1 MTELHNKDIDLTSI
15 DDLTK
20 FIDNLVQISSQDHP
34 INIDR
39 SLINKFINNHN
50 HDTIYLI
57 KLKHGYDMINEL
69 VSVQPSFIIVKPK
82 GKLLADVPLGD
93 QLSIINVPSCTN
105 DESYNTSIENLQD
118 LIKLGLSSYFD
129 LITTNEFQSNSNLIV
144 QTKKKFQ
151 ELSLS
156 LQHLQQRIQVPNLL
170 LSVHPK
176 ILALI
181 NEYDDT
187 IVKNLIEDSQFL
199 NELSSIVN
207 HWIKEIQ
214 SITSLNHDP
223 FDNDSIL
230 DEIQFWKSMETAL
243 ISINSQINL
252 PEVTLSLD
260 ILSRAKRFH
269 ITLSFQNDTGL
280 NDKLTQSKLY
290 NSVLREIPIE
300 DLATISFESDVLDKI
315 VLATNAI
322 FNHLKIKLKNS
333 TTYPVSRSLQ
343 LVELLVAEVV
353 NKVAA
358 ILPSYSLLSS
368 PLSTFVE
375 IQSLVYTK
383 VFETLDHNINSMVN
397 TIREMIRKRQEKFM
411 VVKISHDLY
420 NKLKE
425 RFHEM
430 NDLLVNH
437 HQLLSLMEVF
447 EQSNTFDQSRSLA
460 DAYNKFILPVEAFD
474 ISVPGEKIWLMNV
487 TLYNQVSKKCVSFVV
502 SKLNDLFSDCTRF
515 SDFLIIFNKFRFV
528 NAETTNSFLQLIS
541 DDYKLQILTEAE
553 KELNKIT
560 ELHSTTNSRLFDSI
574 ASLGNFNKHVFYSQ
588 QDSVVAV
595 LKYNISLVSKVEFY
609 IQSLQ
614 RLLGL
619 NWNKYS
625 LGIRIDQKIST
636 FMKIL
641 DTNKVFDDWLSVQ
654 TSRIMNLQKGGPAI
668 KIIQTGKENNFDLV
682 LNFDF
687 SLVQVSQDLPDL
699 SCLGF
704 KVPVSLLIQFKKVDK
719 IYPLIVGL
727 LQHIKI
733 LKSVVNSQ
741 VDLDPGFAF
750 ALENQKLKVI
760 DALGVL
766 LQVDW
771 VYLGQAIDLSTLRVK
786 ESSFSE
792 NSLEILSL
800 KSLNKFQEEVHNLY
814 TQTNKILK
822 FNDSLLNS
830 LSQLKECPYDRKWIE
845 PLCQQVTEE
854 ISTVLSVI
862 PEIAVELNN
871 EVNHRVEAILLAK
884 CEYQLSIFADK
895 IRLQENKVN
904 EFENLENLPTKL
916 GPPVS
921 FIGTLEHSIITK
933 DQLFD
938 VSPPFA
944 DSRKALF
951 ENLNNLISTI
961 EQQPLIGTSNDYSG
975 YRLSKSNRALNIVS
989 SILKD
994 IDAMFYSGDQYLSK
1008 WKLLQS
1014 IWELDLNRT
1023 DDLNRLFLHANP
1035 ELLILKE
1042 TLLETIQLG
1051 TVFDNSESYVS
1062 LANDFLRIN
1071 FIKVQASTSLKFD
1084 RFKKQLL
1091 AKLAETLQG
1100 EITDLTRTLNEA
1112 KGTLSAKLDIHS
1124 QISKVV
1130 ANLDNYLT
1138 YKNRLQEWHEK
1149 SFLFKQCQIILHK
1162 QRFNFL
1168 AEWTYTEQLE
1178 STILSIESLLL
1189 SKEKTIEE
1197 NREILVSK
1205 IVAEENRVNDS
1216 IETLLQEWESK
1227 KHLSRALNPLS
1238 SIKTLVNFEDLFSN
1252 LAKSS
1257 GQVTSILKSMNAP
1270 MAQNHDLD
1278 SIIDEIKVQKSAW
1291 SSINTL
1297 WEEVERIKSFKWNSV
1312 PSREIRQSLDS
1323 SLSLSRSFSSSIRQY
1338 SSFDEI
1344 QGEIKL
1350 YLKTFHFIQ
1359 NLKSESMKPRH
1370 WRALLKQLGKQ
1381 EVAYESLTLGD
1392 VWNLNFTL
1400 NDTVI
1405 NEMLLRANNEQT
1417 IEDNLNNITRQWSKT
1432 TFEMFTH
1439 ETKYRLIKNWETLFD
1454 QCNTDINTLSS
1465 MRNSSYFGAFEQEV
1479 SELEVKLNTLYVILD
1494 TWIDVQQQWLY
1505 LNGVFGNQSNEIQV
1519 ILPTESVR
1527 FTNVSYEFS
1536 SVMKRALKVNIV
1548 MDVVH
1553 ITDFHKNLEKILGS
1567 LSKVQKSLAD
1577 YLEKQRELFPRFYFV
1592 GNEDLLEIIGSSTN
1606 VEQINKHFKKMFMGI
1621 SSVNYEQESSSIVS
1635 VCSEQGECLKLAQPI
1650 LLTKH
1655 PRLNEWLSQLEL
1667 EVKLTLASLTQKAVA
1682 RYDKFLTGNG
1692 LDSIDNVVVEFPSQV
1707 CVLASQVC
1715 FTKFGEQAIQEKKV
1729 TQFRNRYVDLIKAL
1743 SENIH
1748 SIDDY
1753 IERKKIEH
1761 LIIESLHQ
1769 RNILDRISDS
1779 KSDLETQHIWN
1790 MQQLFYLKVDAQ
1802 SLLQSLK
1809 IKHANSE
1816 FYYGFEYLGVPE
1828 KLAYTPLIDK
1838 CFLTMTQALEQ
1849 KHGGSPFG
1857 PAGTGKTEAIKA
1869 LGNNLGKMVLVFCCD
1884 EFFDYQSMGRIFLG
1898 LCKVGAW
1905 GCFDEFNRLDEKI
1918 LSAISSQ
1925 IETIEHGL
1933 ANPDFDIEISGKLMK
1948 LNPETGIFVTMNP
1961 DYAGRSELPE
1971 NLKKLFRSFAMTN
1984 PDRETIA
1991 EVLLSS
1997 QAFKSARELSTLI
2010 VPLFLELETSTTKQS
2025 HYDFGLRALK
2035 CTLNRCGDI
2044 RRGLSNTQSK
2054 EVEFLIVLQSID
2066 ETIRPKLILNDEKI
2080 LDNLEQKYFP
2090 GIEYD
2095 TSDTSEFL
2103 KEVEKYTSENGLD
2116 LTETWKKKV
2125 LQLQHIQGSHN
2136 GIVLVGKSGT
2146 GKSTVYRLVLSCLSK
2161 MDGTESLSFV
2171 IDCKV
2176 LSKEQIYGS
2185 LDLVTRDWTDGLFTG
2200 LLRRIIG
2207 NLRGELSKRVWII
2220 FDGDID
2226 PEWAENLNSVLD
2238 DNKLLTLPNGE
2249 RLSLPPNVRLIFEVD
2264 NLNHATPATITRCG
2278 MVWFDSPILSIGYML
2293 RSLLNDTQ
2301 HVTVDLNNDIASNPH
2316 EAIEHQRFFVE
2327 SAIKIIDVNLINK
2340 VFNEAL
2346 NYTHV
2351 MELTINRAMSSFV
2364 TLLKTYYRKFV
2375 QFFVTNQDINP
2386 DHLLKYIQKAIL
2398 LSMIWSLAG
2407 DMDATNRNMFASYL
2421 AKLECFTS
2429 VEEVNTT
2436 YSILDYDIS
2445 LPKGDW
2451 VHWIARIESLDLEP
2465 HHVNPN
2471 TVVPTIDTVRN
2482 ESMIYSILNEHK
2494 PVILCGPPGSGKT
2507 MTLLGALRKSPGM
2520 DLISLNFSKETS
2532 PKSLMKSL
2540 EQYCDY
2546 KKSSTGMVLEPR
2558 ISGKWVVVF
2567 CDEINLPEVDKYG
2580 TQRVISL
2587 IRQMIEHGGF
2597 WDAKKHCWISLLNI
2611 QFVGACNPPEDPGR
2625 NVLSERFL
2633 RHVSLL
2639 MVDHPGEM
2647 SLRQIYKSFNLAVM
2661 KYAPD
2666 LRGFT
2671 DSVTN
2676 AMIDVYLETK
2686 LTISASLQNHYIYS
2700 PRELTRWSIGLREAM
2715 KSSDYLEFSSL
2726 ARLWYHEGMRLFYD
2740 RLVGD
2745 WERNWTKAL
2754 FERVIST
2761 HFPNID
2767 TRTTLKEPIYFS
2779 NWLSLG
2785 YESVDELDLTLFIS
2799 ERFKVFSEEEV
2810 EVDFILHENLLDYA
2824 LRIDRVLRQEQ
2835 GHMILVGPCTSGKT
2849 TLSKFVA
2856 WMNGLKVIQLRVSRN
2871 YGIEQFDESLRD
2883 ILLRCARGE
2892 KICFIIDESSIM
2904 ETTFIERMNTLLANS
2919 EIPGLFED
2927 DNYKD
2932 LMNLCIEQSQM
2943 QGLLI
2948 DSESELY
2955 SWFSSRVSQNLHVI
2969 FNISSLNLSNRP
2981 QVVSS
2986 PALFNRCVLSWMGD
3000 WSIESLVEI
3009 ATKLLEPVPM
3019 DSSMYQIPT
3028 SFKPLR
3034 KEPVTNFKEVLVD
3047 TIIYIHSLV
3056 WDNNIK
3062 VLRVP
3067 KQFLEFIFKLI
3078 EIFNKKQFE
3087 LEENQRHVST
3097 GLDKLRES
3105 VIEMNKLKEEL
3116 SIKLTTLKEKDD
3128 EARLMLNKMLTEQ
3141 NEAERKQEF
3150 SVATQTELEKQ
3161 EREIEK
3167 RKSTVLRELELAEP
3181 AVVEAQK
3188 GVQNIKKQH
3197 LTEIR
3202 SMSNP
3207 PAAVKMTMESVC
3219 ILLGYNATNWKEVQL
3234 IVRRDDFIPNIVSF
3248 DSDTQLTP
3256 ELRTYMERTY
3266 LSREDYTY
3274 EVVYRASKACGPLV
3288 QWVVAQLRYSKIL
3301 QQVGPLRD
3309 EVKILENQTMKTR
3322 AQLIAIQQMIEEL
3335 ETSIDKYK
3343 EDYSELIREA
3353 EKIKSEMKMV
3363 ETKINRSTKLID
3375 NLTTERQRWKESID
3389 RFGSQRQQLI
3399 GDSLVAAAF
3408 VVYCGVH
3415 DQKDRLSFT
3424 KLVQSKLESAAIKFD
3439 KALTIE
3445 DSLSRGREIINWKD
3459 NGLGQDSL
3467 NIENFIIFKHSNFPL
3482 IIDPSNSIVEVIT
3495 NIERPKKVVVTSFL
3509 DTSFVKQLE
3518 NAIRFGG
3525 TIIIQD
3531 AEYYDPLLDS
3541 ILREEI
3547 QRNGGRSV
3555 IFIGE
3560 RPIDYSKN
3568 FKLVMHTLDPKIIL
3582 PPFVASRTK
3591 VINFSITTGSLEN
3604 KVLDLTLQEMRPKVE
3619 EKRREVMSLNGEY
3632 YARLHALE
3640 EELLSLLSVSDGNI
3654 LDDDTLFDTLESLKA
3669 ESTQV
3674 DYKISDTLEVLNT
3687 VEQTRNEYSELA
3699 THSSSIYSTLLEL
3712 NHLSNFYNFSLSEF
3726 VSIFV
3731 AVLKSCQKDCSSV
3744 DIASALYKEVYAN
3757 IAPSLTYI
3765 HRIVFALMLKL
3776 DFWTN
3781 ESTPMFKNA
3790 FLLLILAISDNLPEN
3805 SMGLTIGHIL
3815 GSDVEAH
3822 VSRSEVEALLNNSIH
3837 PHVKE
3842 LKYLI
3847 LSLVDSDT
3855 KINTV
3860 MDAFARLTE
3869 YLFSGN
3875 GWFTSRYN
3883 LEYWIDQVEHLSI
3896 KSILIVSPKGIDPT
3910 LRIEGL
3916 ANQMNAKVVLVS
3928 MGSKE
3933 GIDNANKQLEVS
3945 STQGNWLILQNI
3957 QMSPEWIN
3965 SIESKLE
3972 TMSYNPGFKL
3982 FLTCSTTSSV
3992 PTGLITK
3999 SKVLTF
4005 ENHLGLKASIMGTF
4019 RSIPNEKFEQSSG
4032 IMKHIYFLLVIYH
4045 SIISERLRYC
4055 PIAFSK
4061 NYDINDS
4068 DFEVGTQLISK
4079 LMGSNTISPVSV
4091 NWHQISY
4098 LISEIVYGAK
4108 IDNAKD
4114 LQYFVD
4120 LGNYLFSPESLELDF
4135 NLIKNELTDAQGDAL
4150 LIPEGTTT
4158 AAYVE
4163 WVDSLPSDISLSWIN
4178 LPEEINILLKEKQTE
4193 QVAKDLT
4200 YLHKD
4205 SK

>member
-1 MTELHNKDIDLTSI
+1 MTELRIGEIELTSI
-15 DDLTK
+15 DDLAK

-34 INIDR
+34 ININR
-39 SLINKFINNHN
+39 SLLTKFIHNHN
-50 HDTIYLI
+50 HDTIYLVR
-57 KLKHGYDMINEL
+57 LDQGYDMINEL
-69 VSVQPSFIIVKPK
+69 ANVQPSFIIVKSK
-82 GKLLADVPLGD
+82 GKLMANVALGD
-93 QLSIINVPSCTN
+93 QLSIINVPSSPN
-105 DESYNTSIENLQD
+105 DESYNASIENLQD

-176 ILALI
+176 ISALI
-181 NEYDDT
+181 NKYDDY
-187 IVKNLIEDSQFL
+187 VVQALIEDSQFL
-199 NELSSIVN
+199 NELSTVVN

-223 FDNDSIL
+223 FDSDSII
-230 DEIQFWKSMETAL
+230 DEIRFWKSMESAL
-243 ISINSQINL
+243 ISINSQINS
-252 PEVTLSLD
+252 PEVKMSLD
-260 ILSRAKRFH
+260 LLSKAKRFH

-280 NDKLTQSKLY
+280 NDKLAQSKLY
-290 NSVLREIPIE
+290 NSVLRELPIE
-300 DLATISFESDVLDKI
+300 ELATISFEPDVLDKI
-315 VLATNAI
+315 VFATNTI

-333 TTYPVSRSLQ
+333 TTYPVPRSLQ
-343 LVELLVAEVV
+343 LVELLITEVV
-353 NKVAA
+353 NKVTA
-358 ILPSYSLLSS
+358 ILPNFSLITS
-368 PLSTFVE
+368 PLSTFIE
-375 IQSLVYTK
+375 IQSLINTK
-383 VFETLDHNINSMVN
+383 VFETLDDNINSMVN
-397 TIREMIRKRQEKFM
+397 IIRETIRKRQEKFM
-411 VVKISHDLY
+411 VVKINHDLY
-420 NKLKE
+420 DKLKE
-425 RFHEM
+425 RFQEM
-430 NDLLVNH
+430 NDFLVNH
-437 HQLLSLMEVF
+437 HQLLSLIEVF
-447 EQSNTFDQSRSLA
+447 EQSNSFDQSRSLI
-460 DAYNKFILPVEAFD
+460 DAYNKFILPVDAFD
-474 ISVPGEKIWLMNV
+474 ISVPGEKIWSMNMK
-487 TLYNQVSKKCVSFVV
+487 LYNQVSKKCVSFVV
-502 SKLNDLFSDCTRF
+502 SKLNDLFSDCTSF

-541 DDYKLQILTEAE
+541 DEYKLQILTAAE
-553 KELNKIT
+553 KELNRIT
-560 ELHSTTNSRLFDSI
+560 ELYSTSNSRLFDSI
-574 ASLGNFNKHVFYSQ
+574 TSLENFNKHVFYSQ
-588 QDSVVAV
+588 QNSVIAV
-595 LKYNISLVSKVEFY
+595 LKYNISLISKVEFY
-609 IQSLQ
+609 SQSLQ

-641 DTNKVFDDWLSVQ
+641 DTSKVFDDWLNVQ
-654 TSRIMNLQKGGPAI
+654 TNKILNLEKGGPAI

-687 SLVQVSQDLPDL
+687 ALVQVSQDLREL

-704 KVPVSLLIQFKKVDK
+704 KVPVSLLIQFKKVNK

-733 LKSVVNSQ
+733 LKNVVTSQ
-741 VDLDPGFAF
+741 IDLDPGFVF
-750 ALENQKLKVI
+750 ALENQKLRVI
-760 DALGVL
+760 DKLGLL

-771 VYLGQAIDLSTLRVK
+771 VYLSQAIDMNLFQVK
-786 ESSFSE
+786 ESTFSE

-800 KSLNKFQEEVHNLY
+800 KSLNEFQEEVYTLY
-814 TQTNKILK
+814 TQTNKVLK
-822 FNDSLLNS
+822 FNDSLLNY
-830 LSQLKECPYDRKWIE
+830 LSQLKECPYDRKSIG
-845 PLCQQVTEE
+845 PLCQQLTEE
-854 ISTVLSVI
+854 ISTLISFI
-862 PEIAVELNN
+862 PEIADELNH
-871 EVNHRVEAILLAK
+871 EVNQRVEDILLAK

-895 IRLQENKVN
+895 IRLQENNIN
-904 EFENLENLPTKL
+904 EFEDSENLSIPL

-921 FIGTLEHSIITK
+921 FIAALEHSIITK

-944 DSRKALF
+944 DSRKTLL
-951 ENLNNLISTI
+951 EILNTLIDTI
-961 EQQPLIGTSNDYSG
+961 ELQPVIGTSKDFSG
-975 YRLSKSNRALNIVS
+975 YKLCKSIRALDLVS
-989 SILKD
+989 TILKN
-994 IDAMFYSGDQYLSK
+994 IDALFHSGNQYLSK
-1008 WKLLQS
+1008 WKLLQN
-1014 IWELDLNRT
+1014 IWELDLNT
-1023 DDLNRLFLHANP
+1023 AEDLTRLFSNANP

-1051 TVFDNSESYVS
+1051 TIFDNSESYVS
-1062 LANDFLRIN
+1062 LGNDILRIN
-1071 FIKVQASTSLKFD
+1071 FMKIQAWTSLKFD
-1084 RFKKQLL
+1084 RFKKELL
-1091 AKLAETLQG
+1091 AIFAKTLQEKIVG
-1100 EITDLTRTLNEA
+1100 MTKTVNEA
-1112 KGTLSAKLDIHS
+1112 KGTLSVKLDIHS
-1124 QISKVV
+1124 QISKIVTD
-1130 ANLDNYLT
+1130 LDNYLT
-1138 YKNRLQEWHEK
+1138 YKNQLQAWQK
-1149 SFLFKQCQIILHK
+1149 TLSLYKQCQLLLHK
-1162 QRFNFL
+1162 QRFKFL
-1168 AEWTYTEQLE
+1168 TEWTYTEQLE
-1178 STILSIESLLL
+1178 GTILSIESLLL
-1189 SKEKTIEE
+1189 SKEKTIEA

-1205 IVAEENRVNDS
+1205 IVAEEKRVNDS
-1216 IETLLQEWESK
+1216 IDTLLQEWESK
-1227 KHLSRALNPLS
+1227 KHLSKALNPS
-1238 SIKTLVNFEDLFSN
+1238 SAIKTLINFENLFSN
-1252 LAKSS
+1252 LARSS
-1257 GQVTSILKSMNAP
+1257 RQVTCILKLLNSP
-1270 MAQNHDLD
+1270 IAQNHDLD
-1278 SIIDEIKVQKSAW
+1278 GIIDEIKAQKSAW

-1297 WEEVERIKSFKWNSV
+1297 WEGVERIKSFRWNSIS
-1312 PSREIRQSLDS
+1312 SREIRLSLDS

-1344 QGEIKL
+1344 QSEIKL

-1370 WRALLKQLGKQ
+1370 WEALLNLLGKH
-1381 EVAYESLTLGD
+1381 EITYESLTLRD
-1392 VWNLNFTL
+1392 VWSLNFTL
-1400 NDTVI
+1400 NDIAI

-1417 IEDNLNNITRQWSKT
+1417 IEENLNNITRQWSKT

-1439 ETKYRLIKNWETLFD
+1439 ETKYRLIKNWDMLFD

-1479 SELEVKLNTLYVILD
+1479 TELEVKLNTLYIILD

-1505 LNGVFGNQSNEIQV
+1505 LNGVFGNQSNEIQT

-1527 FTNVSYEFS
+1527 FTNVSFEFL
-1536 SVMKRALKVNIV
+1536 SVMKRALKLHIV
-1548 MDVVH
+1548 MDVLQ
-1553 ITDFHKNLEKILGS
+1553 ITDFHRNLEKILES

-1592 GNEDLLEIIGSSTN
+1592 GNEDLLEIIGSSSN
-1606 VEQINKHFKKMFMGI
+1606 VEQINKHFKKMFIGI
-1621 SSVNYEQESSSIVS
+1621 SSISFEQESSSIIAIN
-1635 VCSEQGECLKLAQPI
+1635 SEQGESVKLTQPI
-1650 LLTKH
+1650 LLTKY

-1667 EVKLTLASLTQKAVA
+1667 EVKLTLANLTQKAVEQ
-1682 RYDKFLTGNG
+1682 YDKILTGQG
-1692 LDSIDNVVVEFPSQV
+1692 TDTIDNLVTKFPCQV

-1715 FTKFGEQAIQEKKV
+1715 FTKFGEQAIQEKNV
-1729 TQFRNRYVDLIKAL
+1729 AQFRNRCVEIIKIL
-1743 SENIH
+1743 SEIIH
-1748 SIDDY
+1748 SINSH

-1769 RNILDRISDS
+1769 RNILDRLSNS

-1790 MQQLFYLKVDAQ
+1790 MQQLFYFKAGAHN
-1802 SLLQSLK
+1802 LLQSLK
-1809 IKHANSE
+1809 IRHANSE
-1816 FYYGFEYLGVPE
+1816 FFYGFEYLGVPE

-1857 PAGTGKTEAIKA
+1857 PAGTGKTETIKA

-1933 ANPDFDIEISGKLMK
+1933 ANPDSDIEISGKSMK

-1997 QAFKSARELSTLI
+1997 QAFRMARLLSTLI
-2010 VPLFLELETSTTKQS
+2010 VPLFLDLETLTSKQS

-2044 RRGLSNTQSK
+2044 RRGLSNIESK
-2054 EVEFLIVLQSID
+2054 DVEFLIVLQSID
-2066 ETIRPKLILNDEKI
+2066 ETIRPKLILEDEKI

-2090 GIEYD
+2090 GIKYD

-2103 KEVEKYTSENGLD
+2103 KEVEKYASENGLD
-2116 LTETWKKKV
+2116 LTETWQKKV
-2125 LQLQHIQGSHN
+2125 LQLQHIQRSHN

-2146 GKSTVYRLVLSCLSK
+2146 GKSTVWRLALSCLSK
-2161 MDGTESLSFV
+2161 MDDSDSLSFV

-2249 RLSLPPNVRLIFEVD
+2249 RISLPPNVRLVFEVD
-2264 NLNHATPATITRCG
+2264 NLNYATPATVTRCG
-2278 MVWFDSPILSIGYML
+2278 MIWFDSPILSIDSML
-2293 RSLLNDTQ
+2293 QSLLNDTQ
-2301 HVTVDLNNDIASNPH
+2301 HVTVDFNNDIPSNPA
-2316 EAIEHQRFFVE
+2316 ETIEHQRFFVKSAVKIIE
-2327 SAIKIIDVNLINK
+2327 VNLFNEIFREAIKYK
-2340 VFNEAL
+2340 
-2346 NYTHV
+2346 HV
-2351 MELTINRAMSSFV
+2351 MEFTINRAMSTFV

-2386 DHLLKYIQKAIL
+2386 EYLLKYIQRAIL
-2398 LSMIWSLAG
+2398 LSLIWSLAG
-2407 DMDATNRNMFASYL
+2407 DMDATDRNTFAIFI
-2421 AKLECFTS
+2421 AQLECFTS
-2429 VEEVNTT
+2429 LEEVDST
-2436 YSILDYDIS
+2436 YSLLDYDIS
-2445 LPKGDW
+2445 LPEGDW
-2451 VHWIARIESLDLEP
+2451 IHWISRVESLDLEP
-2465 HHVNPN
+2465 HQVNPN
-2471 TVVPTIDTVRN
+2471 TVVPTVETVRN
-2482 ESMIYSILNEHK
+2482 ENMIHSILKEHK
-2494 PVILCGPPGSGKT
+2494 PVVLCGPPGSGKT

-2532 PKSLMKSL
+2532 PNSLMKSL

-2546 KKSSTGMVLEPR
+2546 KKSSTGMVLKPR
-2558 ISGKWVVVF
+2558 ISGKWVVIF

-2597 WDAKKHCWISLLNI
+2597 WDAKKHCWISLFNI

-2639 MVDHPGEM
+2639 MVDHPGET

-2686 LTISASLQNHYIYS
+2686 LNISTSLQNHYIYS

-2715 KSSDYLEFSSL
+2715 KNSDHLEFSSL
-2726 ARLWYHEGMRLFYD
+2726 VRLWYHEGLRLFYD
-2740 RLVGD
+2740 RLVGE

-2754 FERVIST
+2754 FERVINA

-2767 TRTTLKEPIYFS
+2767 TRTTLKEPIFFS

-2785 YESVDELDLTLFIS
+2785 YESVDELDLTSFIS
-2799 ERFKVFSEEEV
+2799 ERLRVFSEEEV
-2810 EVDFILHENLLDYA
+2810 EVDLILHENLLDYA

-2856 WMNGLKVIQLRVSRN
+2856 WMNGLKVIQLRVNRN
-2871 YGIEQFDESLRD
+2871 YGIEQFDESLRN
-2883 ILLRCARGE
+2883 ILVRCARGE

-3000 WSIESLVEI
+3000 WSIDSLVEI
-3009 ATKLLEPVPM
+3009 ASKLTEPIPV
-3019 DSSMYQIPT
+3019 DSSTYQVPT
-3028 SFKPLR
+3028 NFETLR
-3034 KEPVTNFKEVLVD
+3034 QVPVTNFKEVLVD
-3047 TIIYIHSLV
+3047 TMIYIHNLV
-3056 WDNNIK
+3056 WDTDIK
-3062 VLRVP
+3062 ILRVP
-3067 KQFLEFIFKLI
+3067 KQFLEFISKLI

-3097 GLDKLRES
+3097 GLDKLRET
-3105 VIEMNKLKEEL
+3105 VIEVNKLKEEL

-3150 SVATQTELEKQ
+3150 SVATQVELEKQ

-3181 AVVEAQK
+3181 AVLEAQK

-3207 PAAVKMTMESVC
+3207 PAPVKMTMESVC
-3219 ILLGYNATNWKEVQL
+3219 ILLGYNASSWREVQL

-3309 EVKILENQTMKTR
+3309 EVKVLESQTMKTR

-3335 ETSIDKYK
+3335 ETSIEKYK
-3343 EDYSELIREA
+3343 EGYSELIREA
-3353 EKIKSEMKMV
+3353 ENIKSEIKIV
-3363 ETKINRSTKLID
+3363 ETKVSRSTKLID
-3375 NLTTERQRWKESID
+3375 NLTTERQRWKESIE

-3399 GDSLVAAAF
+3399 GDSLLAAAF
-3408 VVYCGVH
+3408 VVYCGVL
-3415 DQKDRLSFT
+3415 DQKDRLIFN
-3424 KLVQSKLESAAIKFD
+3424 KLVQSKLENAAIKFD

-3445 DSLSRGREIINWKD
+3445 DSLSRGREIINWRN

-3467 NIENFIIFKHSNFPL
+3467 NIENFIILKYSKFPL

-3495 NIERPKKVVVTSFL
+3495 NMEKPKKVVITSFL
-3509 DTSFVKQLE
+3509 DNSFVKQLE
-3518 NAIRFGG
+3518 NALRFGG

-3547 QRNGGRSV
+3547 QKNGGHSV

-3560 RPIDYSKN
+3560 KPVDYSKD
-3568 FKLVMHTLDPKIIL
+3568 FKLYMHTLDQQINL

-3591 VINFSITTGSLEN
+3591 VINFSITSGSLEN
-3604 KVLDLTLQEMRPKVE
+3604 RVLDLTLQEMRPKVE
-3619 EKRREVMSLNGEY
+3619 EKRREIMSLNGEY

-3640 EELLSLLSVSDGNI
+3640 EELLSSLSVSDGNL
-3654 LDDDTLFDTLESLKA
+3654 LDDDSLFDTLESLKA

-3687 VEQTRNEYSELA
+3687 VEQARNEYSDLA
-3699 THSSSIYSTLLEL
+3699 THSSLIYSTLLKL
-3712 NHLSNFYNFSLSEF
+3712 NHLSKFYNFSLSGF
-3726 VSIFV
+3726 VSIFI
-3731 AVLKSCQKDCSSV
+3731 AVLKSCQKDCNSI
-3744 DIASALYKEVYAN
+3744 DIASTLYKEVYAN

-3765 HRIVFALMLKL
+3765 HRIVLALMLKL
-3776 DFWTN
+3776 DFCSN
-3781 ESTPMFKNA
+3781 ELTQMFRNA
-3790 FLLLILAISDNLPEN
+3790 FLLVLHTISDESPK
-3805 SMGLTIGHIL
+3805 SSVVQTISQIL
-3815 GSDVEAH
+3815 ESDVEVHASKSDVEALVNDNIHAH
-3822 VSRSEVEALLNNSIH
+3822 VR
-3837 PHVKE
+3837 E
-3842 LKYLI
+3842 LKSLI
-3847 LSLVDSDT
+3847 LSLIDSGT
-3855 KINTV
+3855 KKDTV
-3860 MDAFARLTE
+3860 MDAFAALTE
-3869 YLFSGN
+3869 HLFSGN
-3875 GWFTSRYN
+3875 GWFTSKYD
-3883 LEYWIDQVEHLSI
+3883 LEYWIEQVEHLNI
-3896 KSILIVSPKGIDPT
+3896 KSILVVSPKGIDPT

-3916 ANQMNAKVVLVS
+3916 ANQMNAKVVIVS

-3933 GIDNANKQLEVS
+3933 GIENANRQLDAS
-3945 STQGNWLILQNI
+3945 SIQGNWLILQNI

-3972 TMSYNPGFKL
+3972 TIPYNPGFKL
-3982 FLTCSTTSSV
+3982 FLTCSTTSNI
-3992 PTGLITK
+3992 PTSLISK

-4005 ENHLGLKASIMGTF
+4005 ENHLGLKASILGTF
-4019 RSIPNEKFEQSSG
+4019 RSIPNGKFEQSNG
-4032 IMKHIYFLLVIYH
+4032 ILKHIYFLLVIYH

-4068 DFEVGTQLISK
+4068 DFEIGIQLISK
-4079 LMGSNTISPVSV
+4079 LLGSSITSPAAV
-4091 NWHQISY
+4091 NWHQLSY
-4098 LISEIVYGAK
+4098 LICEIVYGAK
-4108 IDNAKD
+4108 VDHAED

-4120 LGNYLFSPESLELDF
+4120 LGSHLFSPESFELNF
-4135 NLIKNELTDAQGDAL
+4135 NLIKNELTDAQNDVL
-4150 LIPEGTTT
+4150 LMPEGTTT
-4158 AAYVE
+4158 GAYME
-4163 WVDSLPSDISLSWIN
+4163 WIDSLPSDISLSWIN

-4193 QVAKDLT
+4193 EVAKDILS
-4200 YLHKD
+4200 LNKD
-4205 SK
+4205 